1 MGCTIVYVG
10 LVSDLKI
17 PNATYYFREGSDY
30 ENLFV
35 GLVIH
40 IFISQLA
47 NFLDNIASF

>member
-1 MGCTIVYVG
+1 MLSVRMGCTIVYVG

-40 IFISQLA
+40 IFHLA
-47 NFLDNIASF
+47 ACKFLG